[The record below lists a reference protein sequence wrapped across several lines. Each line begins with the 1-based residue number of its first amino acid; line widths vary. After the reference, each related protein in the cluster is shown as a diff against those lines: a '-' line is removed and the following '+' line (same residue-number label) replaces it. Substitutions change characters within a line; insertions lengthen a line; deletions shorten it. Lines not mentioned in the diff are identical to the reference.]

1 MRTSDDPPSIRI
13 TIRRRSCCSTV
24 SKRGCARGPEPGL
37 YFAGLH
43 FLYAMSSDT
52 VNGVGRDA
60 DWIARAIALRMRE
73 ARSVPAPN
81 PAAVAA

>member
-1 MRTSDDPPSIRI
+1 M
-13 TIRRRSCCSTV
+13 
-24 SKRGCARGPEPGL
+24 
-37 YFAGLH
+37 H

-60 DWIARAIALRMRE
+60 DWIARTIALRMRE